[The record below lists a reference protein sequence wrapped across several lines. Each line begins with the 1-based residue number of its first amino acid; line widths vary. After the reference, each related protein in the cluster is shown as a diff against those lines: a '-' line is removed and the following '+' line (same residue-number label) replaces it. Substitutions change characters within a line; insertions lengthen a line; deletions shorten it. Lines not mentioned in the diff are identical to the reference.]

1 MANSRF
7 HPSDS
12 ELLSG
17 DAFAAWRLV
26 GLLGCVLLLVGLV
39 DLALAWIPPRFGVVE
54 WEFGTISSTLDS
66 LPVSAMGTTLIVA
79 SGLQLG
85 SGVLRWLGIAASAGF
100 TLLLLVMAVF
110 YALAA
115 PVAVGNALTQSVPAA
130 TIYGAV
136 IKGSALELTYLAF
149 FALCTWW
156 TIRSQRAP

>member
-1 MANSRF
+1 MANTRF
-7 HPSDS
+7 QSPDR

-17 DAFAAWRLV
+17 DAYAAWTVLA
-26 GLLGCVLLLVGLV
+26 LLGCVLLLVGLV

-85 SGVLRWLGIAASAGF
+85 SGTLRWLGIVASACF

-115 PVAVGNALTQSVPAA
+115 PVAVGNALSQNVPAA

-136 IKGSALELTYLAF
+136 LKGSALELTYLVF

-156 TIRSQRAP
+156 TVRSQRVP

>member
-1 MANSRF
+1 MANTRF
-7 HPSDS
+7 QSPNK

-17 DAFAAWRLV
+17 DAYAAWTIV
-26 GLLGCVLLLVGLV
+26 ALLGCVLLLVGLV

-66 LPVSAMGTTLIVA
+66 LPVAAMGTTLIVA
-79 SGLQLG
+79 SGLHLG
-85 SGVLRWLGIAASAGF
+85 SGALRWLGVVASAGF
-100 TLLLLVMAVF
+100 TLLLLVMAIF

-115 PVAVGNALTQSVPAA
+115 PVAVGNALSQNVPAA

-136 IKGSALELTYLAF
+136 LKGSALELAYLIF

-156 TIRSQRAP
+156 TVRSQRSP

>member
-1 MANSRF
+1 
-7 HPSDS
+7 
-12 ELLSG
+12 
-17 DAFAAWRLV
+17 
-26 GLLGCVLLLVGLV
+26 VGLV

-85 SGVLRWLGIAASAGF
+85 SGTLRWLGVVASAF
-100 TLLLLVMAVF
+100 FALLLLVMAIF

-115 PVAVGNALTQSVPAA
+115 PVAVGNALNQNVPAA

-136 IKGSALELTYLAF
+136 LKGSALELTYLVF
-149 FALCTWW
+149 FVLCTWW
-156 TIRSQRAP
+156 TVRSQRAL